1 MTKKEEERYYCG
13 WIEAKDSKKGR
24 VLISGL
30 GTLGVGSMW
39 FEMTERHR
47 DYPDFEEA
55 PEVDA
60 PPVGEPFG
68 WRDVRVIT
76 DGDEQTPP
84 WWKIWQQLSNPK
96 RLHVDEDGRVHVIC
110 GNDEYSYD
118 CGANSDFQAAVWE
131 HGSTEIE
138 ALGKVVAAMAEV
150 DK

>member
-1 MTKKEEERYYCG
+1 MTQKEEQKYYCG
-13 WIEAKDSKKGR
+13 WIEAKDSKKER
-24 VLISGL
+24 VFISGL

-47 DYPDFEEA
+47 DYPEFEEA

-60 PPVGEPFG
+60 PPAGELFG

-76 DGDEQTPP
+76 NGNEQATP
-84 WWKIWQQLSNPK
+84 WWKTWQQLPSPK
-96 RLHVDEDGRVHVIC
+96 RMHVDADGQVHVIC
-110 GNDEYSYD
+110 GDDGYNYD

-138 ALGKVVAAMAEV
+138 ALDKVVVAMAEV
-150 DK
+150 RK